1 MDLRIL
7 PIFLILFL
15 LIPGCLQ
22 AAYDETEQFSEY
34 SFPEAEF
41 TMHTPQSWQV
51 EKIIDHSH
59 VVFTPPDNRASIAV
73 EILESN
79 RPEGQE
85 LIDIGLRFDRPNTTQ
100 IGYSEPIHIS
110 GADGFEWQFLVHE
123 PDRQYVEGV
132 IGVARECPGRT
143 YRTLTYYI
151 RYEYPAG
158 DAPREEMVREMLN
171 SIELS
176 CPSVNYYPDSG
187 FSMDNPQ
194 SWQVEK
200 WIEKSQVRCTHPE
213 NRASIDVRITQS
225 TLPEGMEQPG
235 GFGMS
240 YEKPNSTIIES
251 YEKIQISGVPGTR
264 WTFLVNES
272 DRQYIEGFIGVARK
286 CPDRKY
292 DGITY
297 FISYHYTTGDPQLEE
312 TVKEM
317 LDSIELSCSSG

>member
-22 AAYDETEQFSEY
+22 TASDEKEQFSEY
-34 SFPEAEF
+34 SFPESEF
-41 TMHTPQSWQV
+41 TMHTPQSWHV

-59 VVFTPPDNRASIAV
+59 V
-73 EILESN
+73 
-79 RPEGQE
+79 
-85 LIDIGLRFDRPNTTQ
+85 RF
-100 IGYSEPIHIS
+100 
-110 GADGFEWQFLVHE
+110 
-123 PDRQYVEGV
+123 
-132 IGVARECPGRT
+132 
-143 YRTLTYYI
+143 
-151 RYEYPAG
+151 
-158 DAPREEMVREMLN
+158 
-171 SIELS
+171 
-176 CPSVNYYPDSG
+176 
-187 FSMDNPQ
+187 
-194 SWQVEK
+194 
-200 WIEKSQVRCTHPE
+200 THPE

-225 TLPEGMEQPG
+225 TLPEGVEQPG

-297 FISYHYTTGDPQLEE
+297 FISYHYTTGDAHLEE